1 MLLLTLTLAGC
12 APAPEPIGAAAD
24 PRVLVEAAA
33 PPPRTLTRTLLGVL
47 EPRRDAALS
56 ALTGGQ
62 VHALLAAPGDRVT
75 RGQPLLQLDPR
86 QAAANLTRAR
96 AALADAEAVSGESA
110 RRLERLEALGDG
122 ASPADLDAARTAA
135 LRAGAAAEAARAAAE
150 LAALELSYKTVS
162 APFDRQLAA
171 ISPEVGEVVAPG
183 APVARVVDV
192 SALTVT
198 GGLLED
204 ELGPASDPGS
214 SFSVRAAG
222 GQAPASLRHL
232 APVADPRSLDWP
244 AELEVPGDAG
254 LVAGAAVQVIA
265 ELAAPAASAAVPL
278 RALSDGAVWVVV
290 EGAAWRREARA
301 VAERGDRALIEG
313 VSPGE
318 PVVIGGAERL
328 EDGQRVQ
335 VVEAAP

>member
-122 ASPADLDAARTAA
+122 ASPADLG
-135 LRAGAAAEAARAAAE
+135 AGAAAEAARAAAE

-162 APFDRQLAA
+162 APFDGQLAA

-198 GGLLED
+198 VGLLED

-265 ELAAPAASAAVPL
+265 ELAAPAASAAAPL